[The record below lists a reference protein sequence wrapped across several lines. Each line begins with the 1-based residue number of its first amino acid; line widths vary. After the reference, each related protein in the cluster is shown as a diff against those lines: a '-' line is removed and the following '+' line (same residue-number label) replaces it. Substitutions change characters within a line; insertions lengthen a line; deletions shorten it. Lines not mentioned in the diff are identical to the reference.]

1 MLCLQA
7 KGGIILIRVF
17 GIIFTLSVVLL
28 LTGCASQSNS
38 SSGSNLGEDLDYT
51 ITGLEPGSG
60 AMGLTED
67 VIEGYDN
74 LNDWELLEGS
84 TASMLTELGEA
95 IDNEEPIVIVGWN
108 PHWMFASYDLKYLD
122 DSEGIYGGEE
132 SIHTIARKGLEDD
145 LPGAYEILDRF
156 NWESEDM
163 ESVMDDAQDV
173 EFEEAASK
181 WIEANSD
188 KVNEW
193 IDGIEKVQGEEIELV
208 STPWDSE
215 RASGEVV
222 KQVLE
227 QQGFEVTV
235 TPVDPAIMFQAIGQ
249 GEADASVAPWLPTT
263 HGSFFE
269 QYEGDFIDLGANLTG
284 AQTGMVV
291 PSYVDIDSIEDL
303 PTK

>member
-17 GIIFTLSVVLL
+17 GIIFTLSVALL

-235 TPVDPAIMFQAIGQ
+235 TPVDPAIMFQAIAQ

-303 PTK
+303 PAK

>member
-17 GIIFTLSVVLL
+17 GIIFTLSVALL

-122 DSEGIYGGEE
+122 DPEGIYGGEE

-235 TPVDPAIMFQAIGQ
+235 TPVDPAIMFQAIAQ

-303 PTK
+303 PAK

>member
-7 KGGIILIRVF
+7 KGGINMTKVF
-17 GIIFTLSVVLL
+17 GIFFTLSLAL
-28 LTGCASQSNS
+28 FLTGCASQGNS
-38 SSGSNLGEDLDYT
+38 SSGSDLGEDLDYT

-67 VIEGYDN
+67 VLEGYDN

-122 DSEGIYGGEE
+122 DPEGIYGGEE
-132 SIHTIARKGLEDD
+132 SIHTITRKGFEDD
-145 LPGAYEILDRF
+145 LPEAYTILDRF
-156 NWESEDM
+156 NWDSEDM
-163 ESVMDDAQDV
+163 ETVMADAQDM

-181 WIEANSD
+181 WIEANTD
-188 KVNEW
+188 KVSEW
-193 IDGIEKVQGEEIELV
+193 IDGVEKVQDKEMELV

-215 RASGEVV
+215 RASGEVM

-227 QQGFEVTV
+227 QQGFDVTV
-235 TPVDPAIMFQAIGQ
+235 TPVDPAIMFQAIAQ

-284 AQTGMVV
+284 ARTSLVV

-303 PTK
+303 PAK

>member
-1 MLCLQA
+1 M
-7 KGGIILIRVF
+7 IRVF

>member
-17 GIIFTLSVVLL
+17 GIIFILSVALL

-122 DSEGIYGGEE
+122 DPEGIYGGEE

-235 TPVDPAIMFQAIGQ
+235 TPVDPAIMFQAIAQ

-303 PTK
+303 PAK